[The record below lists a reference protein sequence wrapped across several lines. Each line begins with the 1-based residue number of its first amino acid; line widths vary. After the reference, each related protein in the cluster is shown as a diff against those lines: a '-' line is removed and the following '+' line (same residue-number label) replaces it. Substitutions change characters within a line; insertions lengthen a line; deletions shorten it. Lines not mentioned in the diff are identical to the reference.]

1 MRRVIFYV
9 LLLIPF
15 IALCQ
20 TGSSKQLS
28 DVSSRFDAICK
39 NEEIMIPRAALK
51 SRSDK
56 STIVGKNTKFILVF
70 NTAKAAEV
78 SPGYYYWYNKKWNN
92 LKNLT
97 EENGVPRK
105 NGQTG
110 DLFLDFSTME
120 VYFYNGTIW
129 LAMTTHTKTLTESVF
144 ENNSG
149 ILSYKNGAGE
159 PIEIN
164 LSQVVPNFEKPRTIS
179 LNATKETLNYIDN
192 DGRLTVLK
200 LDILLAKSKNTNVT
214 AAF

>member
-9 LLLIPF
+9 LLLIPV

-20 TGSSKQLS
+20 TGSGKQLS
-28 DVSSRFDAICK
+28 DVSSRFDVICK
-39 NEEIMIPRAALK
+39 NEEIIIPKAALK

-56 STIVGKNTKFILVF
+56 STIVNKNTKFILVF
-70 NTAKAAEV
+70 NTAKGAEV
-78 SPGYYYWYNKKWNN
+78 SPGYYYWYNNKWNN

-110 DLFLDFSTME
+110 DLLLDFSTRE

-129 LAMTTHTKTLTESVF
+129 LAMATHTQTLTESVF